1 MDSRFKPQKNVLLH
15 FQINVM
21 NNIVAIVGRPNVGKS
36 TFFNRLIQ
44 RREAIVDSVSG
55 VTRDRNYG
63 KSEWN
68 GKEFSVIDTG
78 GYIKGSDDIFEA
90 EIRKQVELAID
101 EADAIIFVVD
111 VEEGITPMD
120 DEVAKL
126 LRKVTKPV
134 LLVVNKVDNAMRTN
148 DALEFYNL
156 GLGEYFA
163 ISGMTGSGTG
173 ELLDELVK
181 ILPELPEAVEE
192 ENPLP
197 RFCVVG
203 RPNAGKSSFINAL
216 IGEDRFVVTDIA
228 GTTRD
233 AIDTKY
239 NRFGFEFNLVDT
251 AGIRRKAKVKED
263 LEFYS
268 VMRSVRAIENSDV
281 CILVIDATRGFEG
294 QDQSIFWLAEKNR
307 KGIVILVNKW
317 DLIEKDTMSAR
328 DYERKIREELQPFT
342 DVPILFVSALN
353 KQRLLKALETAVEVF
368 ENRKHR
374 IPTSKFNDTMLPII
388 EHNPPPALKG
398 KYVKIKY
405 CMQLPTPT
413 PQFVFFCNLPQY
425 VKDPYKRF
433 IENKLR
439 EEYNFQGVPIEIYFR
454 QK

>member
-1 MDSRFKPQKNVLLH
+1 
-15 FQINVM
+15 M

-36 TFFNRLIQ
+36 TFFNRLIK

-78 GYIKGSDDIFEA
+78 GYIKGSDDIFEG
-90 EIRKQVELAID
+90 EIRRQVELAID

-120 DEVAKL
+120 AEVAKL
-126 LRKVTKPV
+126 LRKVTKPI
-134 LLVVNKVDNAMRTN
+134 LLAVNKVDNAMREK
-148 DALEFYNL
+148 DAVEFYNL
-156 GLGEYFA
+156 GLGEYFTIA
-163 ISGMTGSGTG
+163 SISGSGTG
-173 ELLDELVK
+173 ELLDKLVEV
-181 ILPELPEAVEE
+181 LPELPEATEE
-192 ENPLP
+192 ELALP

-268 VMRSVRAIENSDV
+268 VMRSVRAIEHSDI
-281 CILVIDATRGFEG
+281 CILLIDATRGFEG

-307 KGIVILVNKW
+307 KGVVILVNKW
-317 DLIEKDTMSAR
+317 DLVEKDTMSTR
-328 DYERKIREELQPFT
+328 DYEAKIREELKPFT
-342 DVPILFVSALN
+342 DVPILFVSALT
-353 KQRLLKALETAVEVF
+353 KQRLLKALETAVQVF
-368 ENRKHR
+368 ENRKQR
-374 IPTSKFNDTMLPII
+374 IPTSKFNDFMLKLI
-388 EHNPPPALKG
+388 EAYPPPALKG

-413 PQFVFFCNLPQY
+413 PQFVFFANLPQY
-425 VKDPYKRF
+425 VQEAYKRF
-433 IENKLR
+433 LENKIR
-439 EEYNFQGVPIEIYFR
+439 ENWDFSGVPIDIYIR
-454 QK
+454 EK

>member
-1 MDSRFKPQKNVLLH
+1 
-15 FQINVM
+15 M

-55 VTRDRNYG
+55 VTRDRIYG

-68 GKEFSVIDTG
+68 GKELSVIDTG

-90 EIRKQVELAID
+90 EIRKQVELAIE

-120 DEVAKL
+120 AEVAKL

-134 LLVVNKVDNAMRTN
+134 LLAVNKVDSAGREK
-148 DALEFYNL
+148 DAFEFYNL
-156 GLGEYFA
+156 GLGEYFTL
-163 ISGMTGSGTG
+163 SGMNGSGTG
-173 ELLDELVK
+173 DLLDKLVEV
-181 ILPELPEAVEE
+181 LPELPETPDEE
-192 ENPLP
+192 EVLP

-216 IGEDRFVVTDIA
+216 IGEDRYIVTDIA

-233 AIDTKY
+233 AIDTRFTK
-239 NRFGFEFNLVDT
+239 FGFDFNLVDT

-268 VMRSVRAIENSDV
+268 VMRSVRAIEHSDV
-281 CILVIDATRGFEG
+281 CILMVDATRGFES
-294 QDQSIFWLAEKNR
+294 QDQNIFWLAQKNR

-317 DLIEKDTMSAR
+317 DLIEKETMTMR
-328 DYERKIREELQPFT
+328 EYELRIREQLEPFT
-342 DVPILFVSALN
+342 DVPILFISALT
-353 KQRLLKALETAVEVF
+353 KQRLLKALEAAVTVY
-368 ENRKHR
+368 ENRKQR
-374 IPTSKFNDTMLPII
+374 IATSKFNEYMLDLI
-388 EHNPPPALKG
+388 ERFPPPALKG
-398 KYVKIKY
+398 KYIKIKY
-405 CMQLPTPT
+405 CMQLPTPV
-413 PQFVFFCNLPQY
+413 PQFVFFANLPQY

-433 IENKLR
+433 LENKIR
-439 EEYNFQGVPIEIYFR
+439 ENWNFSGVPIDIYIR
-454 QK
+454 DK

>member
-1 MDSRFKPQKNVLLH
+1 
-15 FQINVM
+15 M

-36 TFFNRLIQ
+36 TFFNRLIK
-44 RREAIVDSVSG
+44 RRDAIVDSVSG

-101 EADAIIFVVD
+101 EADAILFMVD

-120 DEVAKL
+120 EEVAKL

-134 LLVVNKVDNAMRTN
+134 ILVVNKVDSAKRTN

-163 ISGMTGSGTG
+163 IGGMNGSGTG
-173 ELLDELVK
+173 DLLDKLVEV
-181 ILPELPEAVEE
+181 LPELPEVEEE

-197 RFCVVG
+197 RFAVVG
-203 RPNAGKSSFINAL
+203 RPNAGKSSIINAL

-268 VMRSVRAIENSDV
+268 VMRSVRAIEHADV
-281 CILVIDATRGFEG
+281 CILVIDATRGFES
-294 QDQSIFWLAEKNR
+294 QDQNIFWLAEKNR

-317 DLIEKDTMSAR
+317 DLIEKDTMTAR
-328 DYERKIREELQPFT
+328 DYERKIREEIAPFT
-342 DVPILFVSALN
+342 DVPILFVSAKE
-353 KQRLLKALETAVEVF
+353 KQRLLKALEAAVEVF
-368 ENRKHR
+368 ENRKQR
-374 IPTSKFNDTMLPII
+374 VATSKFNELMLPII
-388 EHNPPPALKG
+388 EAYPPPALKG
-398 KYVKIKY
+398 KYIKIKY

-413 PQFVFFCNLPQY
+413 PQFVFFANLPQY

-439 EEYNFQGVPIEIYFR
+439 EHYNFSGVPMDIYFR